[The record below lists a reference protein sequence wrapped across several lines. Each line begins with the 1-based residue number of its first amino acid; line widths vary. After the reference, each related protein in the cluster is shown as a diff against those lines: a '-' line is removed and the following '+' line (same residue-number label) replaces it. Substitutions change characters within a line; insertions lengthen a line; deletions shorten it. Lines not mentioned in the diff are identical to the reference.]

1 MSTHENGPG
10 DREPGRDEDLNAPAQ
25 VMAFTCSCGAAYEFM
40 RSGVRANRNDKRRP
54 GAVDLP
60 DLRRRTRLLVG
71 SVSDFDTQLEPMN
84 EAHSERCLTNSRW
97 ASWCGSARLPFRM
110 GLPRSMRLSA

>member
-1 MSTHENGPG
+1 MSTYENGPG

-25 VMAFTCSCGAAYEFM
+25 VMAFM
-40 RSGVRANRNDKRRP
+40 RSGARANWDDKRRP

-110 GLPRSMRLSA
+110 GLRRSMRLSA